1 MVAAVWIA
9 LVVVLVSMVVV
20 IVIVSVAVSMAVLVS
35 AGSVAVPATGEL
47 EPGEDETGEDQ
58 DQADDPV
65 LGVFDRGSKLQADD
79 DDDGAEDER
88 DEDVCDAGE
97 GGEPGD
103 ASRWIPLNPADNG
116 EWHPVIGQDRVSES
130 DAGCRGEKG
139 RPGGAHAL
147 AAFSSAWVRVPKRM
161 CSVCETASPSS
172 APTWSLCNA

>member
-1 MVAAVWIA
+1 MVVAVCIT
-9 LVVVLVSMVVV
+9 LVVMLVSMVVV

-58 DQADDPV
+58 DRADDRV

-79 DDDGAEDER
+79 DDDGTEDER

-103 ASRWIPLNPADNG
+103 LPRFGAKAAAKRKRPVFIYMISGAKVRAPA
-116 EWHPVIGQDRVSES
+116 
-130 DAGCRGEKG
+130 
-139 RPGGAHAL
+139 
-147 AAFSSAWVRVPKRM
+147 AATGLIERIS
-161 CSVCETASPSS
+161 
-172 APTWSLCNA
+172 